1 MNLKD
6 LARKATS
13 LGLPSLGKALGGP
26 LGEAAG
32 TMLARTLGLPS
43 TASTEDVLT
52 AIASPEA
59 MVALRQ
65 IEADLAKAR
74 LDADVTA
81 YATEVDDRKDARAN
95 LHMSRIPA
103 VITVSMIAL
112 VAALAAALIFLPV
125 PEANQRILDTVLGS
139 MLGGFTM
146 SLSYW
151 LGSSR
156 GSMIKSLQKGD

>member
-1 MNLKD
+1 
-6 LARKATS
+6 
-13 LGLPSLGKALGGP
+13 
-26 LGEAAG
+26 
-32 TMLARTLGLPS
+32 
-43 TASTEDVLT
+43 
-52 AIASPEA
+52 

-65 IEADLAKAR
+65 IEADLTKAR

-112 VAALAAALIFLPV
+112 VAALAASLIFLPV

-156 GSMIKSLQKGD
+156 GSMVKSLQKGD